1 MSDHHFPISEL
12 KKLKTYKMT
21 MVEISVNFFHAIFK
35 GIEKLVKSLRACR
48 YRLLCL
54 MIEQYLSFHIT

>member
-12 KKLKTYKMT
+12 KKLKTYKTT

-35 GIEKLVKSLRACR
+35 GIEKLVKSLRAC
-48 YRLLCL
+48 L
-54 MIEQYLSFHIT
+54 YLPL